1 MAGTHSRNGWIV
13 WLTFAIGLLL
23 SVSPLPQFM
32 EILRPLWLALLLAF
46 WALALPHKVGMVTAM
61 CLGLMEDVLYGT
73 LLGQNALILT
83 LITFLVLSL
92 QQRLR
97 MFPMWQQCL
106 VILVI
111 FGLAQL
117 VQLWLSA
124 LTGNRQPTL
133 ALVLPALVSALL
145 WPWVSLA
152 CVDCVV
158 AIKSIEWIAR
168 LCLVIEPYRESLH
181 EFALSGLGLPE
192 AA

>member
-1 MAGTHSRNGWIV
+1 MVGATASRNDWMV
-13 WLTFAIGLLL
+13 WLTFAIGMLL

-46 WALALPHKVGMVTAM
+46 WALALPQKVGMVTAW
-61 CLGLMEDVLYGT
+61 CLGLAEDVLYGT

-97 MFPMWQQCL
+97 MFPMWQQSL

-145 WPWVSLA
+145 WPWIS
-152 CVDCVV
+152 
-158 AIKSIEWIAR
+158 
-168 LCLVIEPYRESLH
+168 
-181 EFALSGLGLPE
+181 FGLRGLRRRYKIN
-192 AA
+192 